1 VWLRAEA
8 ARKDRLAA
16 EALLEDGV
24 VTELLLRSLS
34 QVVQSQANNVITHEA
49 VDQLL
54 DTTLALAT
62 IERSVEEVHG
72 RPAQLTHKQTPRAW
86 RGRGVAVH
94 CVAASSAAQRAP
106 LAVAA
111 DHRHWMALTP
121 QNCLPSGAGCGG
133 DRGVRGAAAV
143 ARGAGRPRR
152 AGDDR
157 GAAGRAARCL
167 GSGRGALVVCLP
179 DTRRLLRRAPRV
191 HTAPYLLSGPRRVC
205 LSVCLLACLPACLPV

>member
-167 GSGRGALVVCLP
+167 GSGRGALVVYLP
-179 DTRRLLRRAPRV
+179 DTRRLL
-191 HTAPYLLSGPRRVC
+191 
-205 LSVCLLACLPACLPV
+205 